1 MKKTTDRQK
10 NAQGLKNSCL
20 WGILL
25 FAVLIFIDQI
35 TKAAAAAFLTPSE
48 SIPIVKGWLE
58 LRIVY
63 NRGISYGLGDD
74 ASPAIKIAVI
84 AATGVMMLVI
94 AVLYFKV
101 KKDIDPEHNQG
112 MEVVPQILT
121 NQPDDFISIVNQLK
135 QYGYDEVNL
144 NLGCPSGTVVA
155 KNRGAG
161 FLAVPDELDSF
172 LDKIFNAC
180 DCKISIKTR
189 VGKDSPDEW
198 ENLLAIYEKYPLSEL
213 IVHPRIQKD
222 FYKYT
227 PRMETYQYAAEHS
240 RHSLCFNG
248 DIHSVGAYGRLRQTF
263 PETEKVMLGRGIL
276 QDPGLVGELRMVEA
290 QFAAKDTGT
299 PVGNKKCN
307 VVDKQTLR
315 AFHDD
320 ICDGYK
326 GVMSG
331 DRNTLFKM
339 KELWCYMSKSF
350 TNPEKYLKKIKKT
363 ERLAEY
369 YVIVDTLFREQEL
382 QQEWS

>member
-1 MKKTTDRQK
+1 MKYYMAPMEGLTGYIYRNAYQKYFHDIDRY
-10 NAQGLKNSCL
+10 
-20 WGILL
+20 
-25 FAVLIFIDQI
+25 FTPFITNKKLD
-35 TKAAAAAFLTPSE
+35 
-48 SIPIVKGWLE
+48 
-58 LRIVY
+58 
-63 NRGISYGLGDD
+63 
-74 ASPAIKIAVI
+74 
-84 AATGVMMLVI
+84 
-94 AVLYFKV
+94 FKV

-121 NQPDDFISIVNQLK
+121 NQAEDFISIVKQLK

-161 FLAVPDELDSF
+161 FLAVPDQLDGF
-172 LDKIFNAC
+172 LDEIFNTC

-189 VGKDSPDEW
+189 VGKDSPEEW
-198 ENLLAIYEKYPLSEL
+198 EKLLAIYEKYPLSEL

-227 PRMETYQYAAEHS
+227 PRMETYQYAVEHS

-248 DIHSVGAYGRLRQTF
+248 DIHSTKAYEQLRQTF
-263 PETEKVMLGRGIL
+263 PSTEKVMLGRGIL
-276 QDPGLVGELRMVEA
+276 QNPGLVGELRRAEI
-290 QFAAKDTGT
+290 QFAAQNADSSAKIDGEESNLADRSLVNHRKSNTQAGA
-299 PVGNKKCN
+299 PVANEKYN
-307 VVDKQTLR
+307 TVNKQTLR

-339 KELWCYMSKSF
+339 KELWGYMSKSF
-350 TNPEKYLKKIKKT
+350 TNPEKYLKKIRKV

-369 YVIVDTLFREQEL
+369 YVIVDALFREQEL
-382 QQEWS
+382 K

>member
-1 MKKTTDRQK
+1 MKYYMAPMEGLTGYIYRNAYQKYFHDIDRY
-10 NAQGLKNSCL
+10 
-20 WGILL
+20 
-25 FAVLIFIDQI
+25 FTPFITNKKLD
-35 TKAAAAAFLTPSE
+35 
-48 SIPIVKGWLE
+48 
-58 LRIVY
+58 
-63 NRGISYGLGDD
+63 
-74 ASPAIKIAVI
+74 
-84 AATGVMMLVI
+84 
-94 AVLYFKV
+94 FKV

-121 NQPDDFISIVNQLK
+121 NQPDDFISIVKQLK

-155 KNRGAG
+155 KNRGSG
-161 FLAVPDELDSF
+161 FLAVPDQLDSF

-198 ENLLAIYEKYPLSEL
+198 ETILEIYEKYPLSEL

-222 FYKYT
+222 FYKYP
-227 PRMETYQYAAEHS
+227 PRMEQYQYAVEHS
-240 RHSLCFNG
+240 RHFLCFNG
-248 DIHSVGAYGRLRQTF
+248 DIHSVEAYEKFRQAF
-263 PETEKVMLGRGIL
+263 PVTEKVMLGRGIL
-276 QDPGLVGELRMVEA
+276 QNPWLVGELRRAED
-290 QFAAKDTGT
+290 QFAVQDADV
-299 PVGNKKCN
+299 PLGNQLYN
-307 VVDKQTLR
+307 AVDKQTLR

-339 KELWCYMSKSF
+339 KELWCYMGKSF

-369 YVIVDTLFREQEL
+369 YVIVDTLFREQKL
-382 QQEWS
+382 QQERS